1 MPNKPKMLRPAR
13 DRTVENLLEHRKEHG
28 HLDRTSYAIAAAESG
43 YSVRQLQRQVA
54 KHDSTPGSANP
65 PEFEVDHA
73 VIESM
78 FRHNGN
84 ITDTHRCLHRDGRP
98 VPSLST
104 FRRRVLAGMSSHALA
119 VAKAGPRASRD
130 ARVHLPREVEERGAT
145 YLLDHTE
152 LPIWVV
158 PEGHRT
164 ASRPWMT
171 VVMDSG
177 SRYVLAWVLTFGTP
191 TAEEVRA
198 ALMCAFTIRAAAD
211 GQTAV
216 GGLCDR
222 AMWDRGLDFLS
233 DLITE
238 SCSRVGVI
246 PIALPAYSPH
256 LKGSLE
262 RFWRFLKQNA
272 LGTLPGYIDSGVDVR
287 GQYLFASHAL
297 PQAELINQLKQWIDW
312 YNTEHVNRN
321 LGGTALQAWQQGT
334 TPLRAIAPEQ
344 LWQDFLISSDG
355 AKVGKMGVRFY
366 KWDYVA
372 LGRELNHLIG
382 RSVEVRYL
390 PHTREFIEVFHE
402 GMHVATCYPSHLLQT
417 DDKVA
422 FMQARRR
429 AENDAR
435 SAFRASHRIRSQ
447 HPGALQL
454 TEVKQ
459 GGHVT
464 RVAVDAPIDL
474 RQDADR
480 ALDQLK
486 AREGDTEQISLW

>member
-13 DRTVENLLEHRKEHG
+13 DRAVKDLLAHRDAHG
-28 HLDRTSYAIAAAESG
+28 RLDRTAFAIAAAESG

-54 KHDSTPGSANP
+54 KVDSSGDGAHQQ
-65 PEFEVDHA
+65 EFEVDHS
-73 VIESM
+73 VIETM

-84 ITDTHRCLHRDGRP
+84 ITDTRRFLERGGHT

-104 FRRRVLAGMSSHALA
+104 FRRRVLAAMSSHALA

-158 PEGHRT
+158 PEGYRT

-171 VVMDSG
+171 VVMDAG
-177 SRYVLAWVLTFGTP
+177 SRYVLAWVVTFGTP

-198 ALMCAFTIRAAAD
+198 ALMCAFTVRAAAD
-211 GQTAV
+211 GQTPV

-262 RFWRFLKQNA
+262 RFWRFLKKNA
-272 LGTLPGYIDSGVDVR
+272 IAPLPGYIDSGVDVR

-321 LGGTALQAWQQGT
+321 LGGTALKAWQQGT
-334 TPLRAIAPEQ
+334 TPLRAIASEQ
-344 LWQDFLISSDG
+344 LWQDFLIS
-355 AKVGKMGVRFY
+355 ARHKVGKMGVRFG
-366 KWDYVA
+366 KWDYVDPNDA
-372 LGRELNHLIG
+372 LTGLIG
-382 RSVEVRYL
+382 RTVEVRFL

-402 GMHVATCYPSHLLQT
+402 GLHVATCYPSHQLQT

-422 FMQARRR
+422 FMKARRR

-435 SAFRASHRIRSQ
+435 NAFRTSHRMRNE
-447 HPGALQL
+447 HRGALEL
-454 TEVKQ
+454 TEVKD
-459 GGHVT
+459 GRHT
-464 RVAVDAPIDL
+464 SRVALDAPVDL

-480 ALDQLK
+480 ALDRFKSL
-486 AREGDTEQISLW
+486 EDPTGQITLW